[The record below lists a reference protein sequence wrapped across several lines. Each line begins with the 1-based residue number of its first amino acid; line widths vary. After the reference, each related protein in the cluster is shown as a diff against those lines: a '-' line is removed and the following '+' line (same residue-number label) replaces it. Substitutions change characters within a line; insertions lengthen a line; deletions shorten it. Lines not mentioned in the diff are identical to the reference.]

1 MKKSP
6 DLISFI
12 SALCIHLIIGGVL
25 LMSVDFDLPKEKP
38 KETVAIIEASVV
50 NQKIFDDLAQLKK
63 DKIKEQQRL
72 KEEARKK
79 KAREAAE
86 KKRQADLLK
95 KQAEDKIK
103 AEKAEILR
111 KKLEVERIAAEK
123 AKKEAAEALKK
134 KQAAEK
140 KALAEKKKL
149 EKIKAEKQA
158 AKEKAA
164 RDKAAKEKAAKEKAA
179 KEKAAKEKAAKEKAA
194 KEKAARIK
202 AEQEIKRKAEEAK
215 RKAEEEAKR
224 KAEEAER
231 IRQAELDRQMEAEFS
246 DDFSSARNAKQLSE
260 IAKYEALIRGKI
272 GRNWTVD
279 PTMKGSTCTLA
290 IRLAPDGLVISANMS
305 SGDRRLCDSARRA
318 ALKARTLPIPKD
330 PEIAPQFRDFDIT
343 LAPDL

>member
-1 MKKSP
+1 MKNSP
-6 DLISFI
+6 DLISFV

-25 LMSVDFDLPKEKP
+25 LMNVDFDLPKEKP
-38 KETVAIIEASVV
+38 KEAVTVIEASVV
-50 NQKIFDDLAQLKK
+50 SQKMFDDLAKLKA
-63 DKIKEQQRL
+63 DKLKEQQRL

-79 KAREAAE
+79 KEREEAE
-86 KKRQADLLK
+86 KKRQAELLK
-95 KQAEDKIK
+95 KQAEEKIK

-111 KKLEVERIAAEK
+111 KKLEAERIAAEKVRVAKALK

-149 EKIKAEKQA
+149 EKIQAEKL
-158 AKEKAA
+158 
-164 RDKAAKEKAAKEKAA
+164 AKEKAAKEKAA
-179 KEKAAKEKAAKEKAA
+179 KEKAIED
-194 KEKAARIK
+194 ARIK
-202 AEQEIKRKAEEAK
+202 AEQEAK

-224 KAEEAER
+224 KAEEEER
-231 IRQAELDRQMEAEFS
+231 LRQSELDRQMEAEFS

-272 GRNWTVD
+272 SRNWTVD

-290 IRLAPDGLVISANMS
+290 IRLAPDGLVISAEMS

-343 LAPDL
+343 LEPDL

>member
-1 MKKSP
+1 MKNSP
-6 DLISFI
+6 DLISFV

-25 LMSVDFDLPKEKP
+25 LMNVDFDLPKEKP
-38 KETVAIIEASVV
+38 KEAVTVIEASVV
-50 NQKIFDDLAQLKK
+50 SQKMFDDLAKLKA
-63 DKIKEQQRL
+63 DKLKEQQRL

-79 KAREAAE
+79 KEREEAE
-86 KKRQADLLK
+86 KKRQAELLK
-95 KQAEDKIK
+95 KQAEEKIK

-111 KKLEVERIAAEK
+111 KKLEAERIAAEKVRVAKALK

-149 EKIKAEKQA
+149 EKIQAEKL
-158 AKEKAA
+158 
-164 RDKAAKEKAAKEKAA
+164 AKEKAAKEKAA
-179 KEKAAKEKAAKEKAA
+179 KEKAIED
-194 KEKAARIK
+194 ARIK
-202 AEQEIKRKAEEAK
+202 AEQEAK

-224 KAEEAER
+224 KAEEEER
-231 IRQAELDRQMEAEFS
+231 LRQSELDRQMEAEFS

-272 GRNWTVD
+272 SRNWTVD

-290 IRLAPDGLVISANMS
+290 IRLAPDGLVISAEMS
-305 SGDRRLCDSARRA
+305 NGDRRLCDSARRA

-343 LAPDL
+343 LEPDL